1 MANTQENSGEPLLYE
16 AHKKIYPRDVS
27 GYFTRL
33 RVISLVTLLGIYYI
47 TPLLQWNGRQAIL
60 FDLPARKFYLFG
72 LTLWPQDFIYL
83 AALLILAGL
92 ALFFFTAM
100 LGRVWCGYA

>member
-1 MANTQENSGEPLLYE
+1 MAQTQDNTGEPVLYE

-47 TPLLQWNGRQAIL
+47 TPLIQWNGRQAIL

-92 ALFFFTAM
+92 ALFFF
-100 LGRVWCGYA
+100 